1 MTGYRYSLRSDYLN
15 EWLNMWSGRSRSLV
29 PRRVTRLR

>member
-15 EWLNMWSGRSRSLV
+15 EWLNMWSGRSRPLV
-29 PRRVTRLR
+29 SRSVTRLR